1 MLVHTVVTWNLR
13 QKFQLFF
20 KCKKLIKRLFFLE
33 KELVNEID
41 EYSEIFYFIDEI
53 FKFN

>member
-1 MLVHTVVTWNLR
+1 M
-13 QKFQLFF
+13 QKFY
-20 KCKKLIKRLFFLE
+20 KMIFLK

-41 EYSEIFYFIDEI
+41 EYSEIFYFKNEI